1 MDIIKLAHLYETN
14 SICAEF
20 NLKSFYCGTADN
32 ATSGPPIL
40 EIKLCDNKPDCPY
53 AQDRDPLTWKTQAEP
68 IRVPSDVWI
77 SEQDEDGTLAKCKP
91 TGKVK
96 NDCCATYLVGS
107 SEYDHVGDGEKSEK
121 QKYNSIT
128 EGKIF

>member
-1 MDIIKLAHLYETN
+1 MRRI
-14 SICAEF
+14 
-20 NLKSFYCGTADN
+20 
-32 ATSGPPIL
+32 
-40 EIKLCDNKPDCPY
+40 
-53 AQDRDPLTWKTQAEP
+53 RDPCTWATWAGP
-68 IRVPSDVWI
+68 IELPSGVWI

-107 SEYDHVGDGEKSEK
+107 SEYDHDGDGEKSEK

-128 EGKIF
+128 EGIVFFILEANKYWQYNL

>member
-1 MDIIKLAHLYETN
+1 M
-14 SICAEF
+14 
-20 NLKSFYCGTADN
+20 
-32 ATSGPPIL
+32 
-40 EIKLCDNKPDCPY
+40 
-53 AQDRDPLTWKTQAEP
+53 
-68 IRVPSDVWI
+68 WI

-107 SEYDHVGDGEKSEK
+107 SEYDHDGDGEKSEK

-128 EGKIF
+128 EGKVFLMPTNIGNISYSIFLYNTITYSLLR